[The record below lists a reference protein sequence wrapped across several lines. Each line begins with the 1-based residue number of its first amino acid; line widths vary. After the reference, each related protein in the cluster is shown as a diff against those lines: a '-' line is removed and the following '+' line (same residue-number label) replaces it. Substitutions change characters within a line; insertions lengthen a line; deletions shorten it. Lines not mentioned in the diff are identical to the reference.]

1 MADKMEINDKLG
13 HRQRVKQRFLKDGGN
28 SMADYELL
36 EFLLMT
42 AIPRRDVKPIAK
54 ELLRQFGSFANV
66 IYASPQDLM
75 KTKWVKENTC
85 VLFQLIAAAVKR
97 ICRENLSD
105 GNIPVLNNTEAV
117 VDYCRA
123 VLAYSEVEELYVI
136 FLDASLKLISIEL
149 LQKGTLTGVT
159 VSPREIV
166 RQALDKKA
174 ANLIMVHNHPSDN
187 VKPSENDITVTGRVE
202 QACDLMG
209 IKLQD
214 HIIIGKSHFFS
225 FLNHKMLGNN
235 FKL

>member
-1 MADKMEINDKLG
+1 MADKTEINDKLG

-36 EFLLMT
+36 EFLLMMS
-42 AIPRRDVKPIAK
+42 IPRRDVKPIAK

-66 IYASPQDLM
+66 IYAKSQDLM

-97 ICRENLSD
+97 ICQENLNDSD
-105 GNIPVLNNTEAV
+105 IPILANTEAV

-123 VLAYSEVEELYVI
+123 ILAYSEVEELYVI
-136 FLDASLKLISIEL
+136 FLDASLKLISIEP
-149 LQKGTLTGVT
+149 LQKGTLTNVSI
-159 VSPREIV
+159 SPREIV
-166 RQALDKKA
+166 RLALDKKA

-187 VKPSENDITVTGRVE
+187 VKPSENDIIVTGRVE

-214 HIIIGKSHFFS
+214 HIIIGKSNFFS

-235 FKL
+235 LKL